1 MKTFFFFVFTRRS
14 RTCNRFYNHKVGNK
28 QMNKTT
34 NLPEITGHFNVA
46 LQRPTKWG
54 NTRNCLVEYST
65 VTNEIIPNKRER
77 RRQTTNHDGFT
88 TV

>member
-1 MKTFFFFVFTRRS
+1 MKTFFFLFSRGDHALVIDFTII
-14 RTCNRFYNHKVGNK
+14 KVGNK